1 MEIGVNVEI
10 EECIYY
16 EGMFFLP
23 SGQSITVQPKK
34 NVLSFLSCNAGR
46 IGTVGSQR
54 FTVSWRFVI

>member
-34 NVLSFLSCNAGR
+34 MFYPSCLVML
-46 IGTVGSQR
+46 VGLALLE
-54 FTVSWRFVI
+54 VNGD